1 MQKKILFI
9 DDEQEILT
17 QISEMLSRHDFQVFT
32 AMNANEA
39 HQMVSSHSPDLIL
52 LDLQLPG
59 KSGLDLTR
67 ELHAITKV
75 PIMIVSAS
83 GQLVDKV
90 LALEL
95 GADDY
100 IQKPFEFKEL
110 LARVRALFRRYDHT
124 SSSENNSSEILH
136 SQGLILDLTKSN
148 AELNG
153 AALELTNMEFEILSL
168 LMKNPGVTFSREQ
181 LVEKIRGME
190 WDSVDRTV
198 DVIVSRIRT
207 KLQEDAKHPK
217 YLKTIWGSGYRFVG
231 KMA

>member
-1 MQKKILFI
+1 MFKKILFV
-9 DDEQEILT
+9 DDERELVQE
-17 QISEMLSRHDFQVFT
+17 LSDLLSKHSFQVFS
-32 AMNANEA
+32 AGDSEEA
-39 HQMVSSHSPDLIL
+39 HRMISAHGPDLIL

-59 KSGLDLTR
+59 KNGLDLCKEIRT
-67 ELHAITKV
+67 ITNV

-90 LALEL
+90 LGLEL

-110 LARVRALFRRYDHT
+110 LARVRALLRRYD
-124 SSSENNSSEILH
+124 SAPLLKNELNNSEILR
-136 SQGLILDLTKSN
+136 SKGLVLDLNRGS

-153 AALELTNMEFEILSL
+153 TPLDLTRMEFEILSL
-168 LMKNPGVTFSREQ
+168 LMKNPGMTFSREQ

-198 DVIVSRIRT
+198 DVIISRLRT
-207 KLQEDAKHPK
+207 KLQEDAKNPK
-217 YLKTIWGSGYRFVG
+217 YLKTMWGSGYRFIG
-231 KMA
+231 N

>member
-17 QISEMLSRHDFQVFT
+17 QMSDLLTRHDFQVFT
-32 AMNANEA
+32 AMNASEA
-39 HQMVSSHSPDLIL
+39 HQMVASHSPDLIL

-90 LALEL
+90 LALEF

-110 LARVRALFRRYDHT
+110 LARVRALFRRYDQT
-124 SSSENNSSEILH
+124 STSEDHSSEILR
-136 SQGLILDLTKSN
+136 SQGLVLDLTKSN

-153 AALELTNMEFEILSL
+153 AALDLTNMEFEILSL

-231 KMA
+231 KMT

>member
-1 MQKKILFI
+1 MQKKILFV

-17 QISEMLSRHDFQVFT
+17 QMSEMLSRHDFQVFT
-32 AMNANEA
+32 AMNASEA
-39 HQMVSSHSPDLIL
+39 YQMVTSHSPDLIL

-67 ELHAITKV
+67 ELHTITKV

-110 LARVRALFRRYDHT
+110 LARVRALFRRYEH
-124 SSSENNSSEILH
+124 SSTSENNSSEILR

>member
-9 DDEQEILT
+9 DDEIEITT

-32 AMNANEA
+32 ANCADEA
-39 HQMVSSHSPDLIL
+39 HKQLTAHSPDLIL

-59 KSGLDLTR
+59 KSGLDLCR
-67 ELHAITKV
+67 ELRSISNI
-75 PIMIVSAS
+75 PIIIVSAS

-90 LALEL
+90 LGLEL

-110 LARVRALFRRYDHT
+110 LARVRALFRRYDQT
-124 SSSENNSSEILH
+124 SIPENQSSEILR
-136 SQGLILDLTKSN
+136 SQGLILDLTRSN

-153 AALELTNMEFEILSL
+153 ASLELTNMEFEILSL

>member
-124 SSSENNSSEILH
+124 SSSENNSSEILR

>member
-9 DDEQEILT
+9 DDEIEITT

-32 AMNANEA
+32 ASCADEA
-39 HQMVSSHSPDLIL
+39 HKQLTALCPDLIL

-59 KSGLDLTR
+59 KSGLDLCR
-67 ELHAITKV
+67 ELRAVTNV

-90 LALEL
+90 LGLEL

-124 SSSENNSSEILH
+124 TVPENQSSEILR
-136 SQGLILDLTKSN
+136 SQGLILDLTRSN

-153 AALELTNMEFEILSL
+153 ASLELTNMEFEILSL